1 MQKPTREFMSFVRNL
16 PPVQGR
22 RVRRNLWFV
31 SITLSLIALLTVM
44 SKAKAAGG
52 AYVVDDAAINAPG
65 ECNID
70 TWYQS
75 GRHNHSSSN
84 ASLSQDCTLKGL
96 PNLQLGAAIAHSRDD
111 ADSETQLSPQFKTSL
126 FAREDLG
133 LEWALAGTA
142 HFAFNRA
149 HVFDGSELNL
159 PFTYQPIRALRLN
172 LNTGWAQAYD
182 DGAQHHRWTW
192 GTGVEYDLARSLTLI
207 AERYGQRGAEQA
219 WQAGPRFH
227 LGERIDVDVVAG
239 RNLTGER
246 DQWLTTGAIVR
257 F

>member
-1 MQKPTREFMSFVRNL
+1 MPKPTREFMSFLRSL

-22 RVRRNLWFV
+22 RVRRNVMFV
-31 SITLSLIALLTVM
+31 SITLSLIALLTAM
-44 SKAKAAGG
+44 SNAKAAGG

-75 GRHNHSSSN
+75 GRHNQPSSN
-84 ASLSQDCTLKGL
+84 ASLSQDCTLKGV
-96 PNLQLGAAIAHSRDD
+96 PNLQLGAAIGHSRDD
-111 ADSETQLSPQFKTSL
+111 ADSETQLSPQFKASL
-126 FAREDLG
+126 FAREALG
-133 LEWALAGTA
+133 LEWALSGAA
-142 HFAFNRA
+142 HFAVNRA
-149 HVFDGSELNL
+149 HAFDGGELNL
-159 PFTYQPIRALRLN
+159 PFTYQPIQALRLN

-182 DGAQHHRWTW
+182 DGEHNHRWTW
-192 GTGVEYDLARSLTLI
+192 GAGVEYDLARTLTLI

-227 LGERIDVDVVAG
+227 LGKRIDVDVVVG
-239 RNLTGER
+239 RNLTGDR
-246 DQWLTTGAIVR
+246 DQWLTTGAALR